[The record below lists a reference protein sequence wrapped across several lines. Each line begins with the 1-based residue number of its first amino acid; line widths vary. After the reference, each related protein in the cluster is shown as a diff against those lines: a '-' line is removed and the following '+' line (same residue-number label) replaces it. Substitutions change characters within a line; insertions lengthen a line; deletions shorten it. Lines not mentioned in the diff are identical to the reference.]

1 MSRTNL
7 LHWRTAFSV
16 LPPCIH
22 NTMQR
27 AVSRAPPTTT
37 TRIPSRALSSCDL
50 PRPATRVSRRAAL
63 RNKSQSDSL
72 TCAVPAWPRAL
83 RLMPWRSGGR
93 GKRGPTTFTGGRA
106 AGRHQCAGGLRAGLL
121 PLLDR
126 LSTLVIGPYRVS
138 VQRCTSL

>member
-93 GKRGPTTFTGGRA
+93 GKRGPTTLA
-106 AGRHQCAGGLRAGLL
+106 ILPAGEPPDGASAPAVYEQDFFHC
-121 PLLDR
+121 
-126 LSTLVIGPYRVS
+126 SIGFRPG
-138 VQRCTSL
+138 